1 MVALP
6 TDEEGFLIDLKS
18 WNSDHA
24 TEVAEELGIE
34 LTNDHW
40 QVIDAIRNFYGRT
53 GVSPSMRPLV
63 NVVKAE
69 LGSEIGNSLTLAR
82 LFTHKTTRRIAQ
94 ISGLPKP
101 ADCI

>member
-1 MVALP
+1 MVALEV
-6 TDEEGFLIDLKS
+6 DEDGFLIDMQS
-18 WNSDHA
+18 WSADHA
-24 TEVAEELGIE
+24 VAVASDLGIE
-34 LTNDHW
+34 LTNEHW
-40 QVIDAIRNFYGRT
+40 RVIETMRNFYDKT

-63 NVVKAE
+63 NVVKTE
-69 LGSEIGNSLTLAR
+69 LGSQIGNSLTLAT